1 MDRPCAFSDPGL
13 HICEKGTI
21 VPTSSEVGKTHH
33 SPRGKVPKDIQQD
46 ELNHFPSHFT
56 AGWNIPGTG
65 GGETHWVELTFVGP
79 SEPLF
84 LCLLKDR
91 ASAHSKGVLG
101 GLNVTILCKQHSSV
115 GSRQAALPGAQTG
128 KLRLRKQ
135 VPKA

>member
-1 MDRPCAFSDPGL
+1 MNSTTSPPTLQQGGILPGL
-13 HICEKGTI
+13 
-21 VPTSSEVGKTHH
+21 
-33 SPRGKVPKDIQQD
+33 
-46 ELNHFPSHFT
+46 
-56 AGWNIPGTG
+56 G

-128 KLRLRKQ
+128 KLRPRKQ
-135 VPKA
+135 VPKGVMGEDPGFSSAVQGHD